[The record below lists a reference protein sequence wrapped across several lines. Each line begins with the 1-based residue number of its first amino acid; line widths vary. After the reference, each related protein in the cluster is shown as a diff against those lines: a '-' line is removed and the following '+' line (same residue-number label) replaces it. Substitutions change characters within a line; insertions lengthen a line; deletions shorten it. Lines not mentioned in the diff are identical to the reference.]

1 MTQEAEEFRTKL
13 VDEIALADS
22 PEAVEILVSTAMRT
36 LKKNNVNGHL
46 VVRNLDR
53 ILDELHSRSRSV
65 ASKEWLN
72 VNQARVEFFHL
83 KEVIKGVVH

>member
-1 MTQEAEEFRTKL
+1 MTQEQEEYRTNV

-22 PEAVEILVSTAMRT
+22 PEAVEVLVSTAMRT

-53 ILDELHSRSRSV
+53 ILDELHSRCLLYTSRCV
-65 ASKEWLN
+65 
-72 VNQARVEFFHL
+72 
-83 KEVIKGVVH
+83 